1 MKRIALLILYA
12 LILVFTI
19 TSCTTREKI
28 FPNQLYETF
37 QSGDFTANNW
47 VRGGALLPVMQS
59 ETVQKGQYAVEFPR
73 VRYQQTSFMY
83 IDLDIEE
90 DMVISFFIKT
100 NFPSIYSGG
109 RMSFFIDD
117 QRVGDWNGM
126 NDWKQVIREL
136 PAGKHRLIWEFS
148 MNSITQSEEK
158 CAWLDNIIISEFIPL
173 GEPIVF
179 TDDVFKTD
187 VLDLIGKGSNNSDSR
202 YSHEEVYANEVKDIE
217 RIVVYRDVTD
227 ITGLEHF
234 SNLKTFGASAA
245 GVTDIS
251 PMSNLQHLEIVV
263 FYGIPLTDIS
273 PLNASGQNGQ
283 LKVLTIQ
290 GLPLNQAALEPLKTW
305 EKIERLTLME
315 IPLDSLDFLPS
326 GSNLWILDLN
336 NSGLTDISALAKIIN
351 LTNLYL
357 NDNDIQNISSLS
369 NLTKLKGLNLG
380 CNRIGDLNP
389 LENLLNLDSLDVID
403 NEIEDLSPL
412 SNMTKLRSLRIDNNP
427 ISSLTTLA
435 SLEQL
440 EYLNSNNTGLED
452 ITAIENM
459 KQLKSLSLNSNNI
472 TDITPNVQGP
482 LNSLEELS
490 IKNNYLDLTEGS
502 KDMENIQ
509 LLIDRGVDVYYQPQR
524 EGNPSDF

>member
-1 MKRIALLILYA
+1 MKKNGLFIVCA
-12 LILVFTI
+12 LIVVFTFI
-19 TSCTTREKI
+19 SCTTREKI
-28 FPNQLYETF
+28 LPNQLYEIF

-47 VRGGALLPVMQS
+47 VRGGELLPVIQS
-59 ETVQKGQYAVEFPR
+59 ETVQKGQYAVEFP
-73 VRYQQTSFMY
+73 VVETYQTSFMY

-90 DMVISFFIKT
+90 DMVISFYVKT
-100 NFPSIYSGG
+100 NFSTGNANLN
-109 RMSFFIDD
+109 FWLDD
-117 QRVGDWNGM
+117 RLIGCWWRL

-136 PAGKHRLIWEFS
+136 PAGKHRLTWELS
-148 MNSITQSEEK
+148 MDRDAQSEETG
-158 CAWLDNIIISEFIPL
+158 AWLDNIMISEFIPL

-179 TDDVFKTD
+179 TDDVFKAS
-187 VLDLIGKGSNNSDSR
+187 VLDLIGKGSNNNDSR

-217 RIVVYRDVTD
+217 RIVVYSGVTD

-290 GLPLNQAALEPLKTW
+290 GLPLNQAALEPLKKW
-305 EKIERLTLME
+305 GEIERLTLME

-326 GSNLWILDLN
+326 GSNLWLLDLN
-336 NSGLTDISALAKIIN
+336 NSGLRDISALANKTN

-357 NDNDIQNISSLS
+357 NDNYIQDISSLS

-380 CNRIGDLNP
+380 SNRISDLNP
-389 LENLLNLDSLDVID
+389 LENLLNLDSLDIID

-412 SNMTKLRSLRIDNNP
+412 SNMTKLRSLRIDNNS
-427 ISSLTTLA
+427 IKTLNSLA

-440 EYLNSNNTGLED
+440 EYLRANNTGLED
-452 ITAIENM
+452 ITTIKNM

-472 TDITPNVQGP
+472 TDITPIVQGP

-490 IKNNYLDLTEGS
+490 IKSNYLDLTEGS

>member
-73 VRYQQTSFMY
+73 VGYQQTSFMY

-90 DMVISFFIKT
+90 DMVISFFVKT
-100 NFPSIYSGG
+100 NFPSINSGG

-136 PAGKHRLIWEFS
+136 PAGKHRLTWEFS

-158 CAWLDNIIISEFIPL
+158 CAWLDNIMISEFIPL

-187 VLDLIGKGSNNSDSR
+187 VLDLIGKGSTKSDSR
-202 YSHEEVYANEVKDIE
+202 YSCDVVYVNEVKDVE
-217 RIVVYRDVTD
+217 RVAVSRDVTD
-227 ITGLEHF
+227 ISGVEHF
-234 SNLKTFGASAA
+234 ISLKKFYCYAP

-251 PMSNLQHLEIVV
+251 PLSNLQHLEAVNLWWLSIA
-263 FYGIPLTDIS
+263 DIS
-273 PLNASGQNGQ
+273 PLNASGQNGCLRHLS
-283 LKVLTIQ
+283 LKD
-290 GLPLNQAALEPLKTW
+290 LPLIQSDLEPMKSW
-305 EKIERLTLME
+305 EKIERLTLTE

-336 NSGLTDISALAKIIN
+336 NTGLTDINALANK
-351 LTNLYL
+351 TNLVNLFL
-357 NDNDIQNISSLS
+357 NDNDIQDIRSLS
-369 NLTKLKGLNLG
+369 NLTKLKGLFLAGNQ
-380 CNRIGDLNP
+380 ITDITP
-389 LENLLNLDSLDVID
+389 LENLLDLEQLNISD
-403 NEIEDLSPL
+403 NVIEDISPL
-412 SNMTKLRSLRIDNNP
+412 STLKKLGILHIEYNNIKTLAP
-427 ISSLTTLA
+427 LA

-440 EYLNSNNTGLED
+440 KYFHANHTGLED
-452 ITAIENM
+452 ITAIRNM
-459 KQLKSLSLNSNNI
+459 KHLEDLYLDSNAI
-472 TDITPNVQGP
+472 TDITPIVEGP
-482 LNSLEELS
+482 LESLDTLL
-490 IKNNYLDLTEGS
+490 IQDNYLDLTEGS

-509 LLIDRGVDVYYQPQR
+509 ILKDAGVWIWYEPQK
-524 EGNPSDF
+524 E